1 MGSAETVLYLGD
13 MITVK
18 ANDSVSGTISI
29 APNAKNPRDL
39 DIVVDY
45 KVDGEHPTGE
55 RREYRMS
62 VLLPSLLL
70 FSFSSLTRVIL
81 GCE

>member
-1 MGSAETVLYLGD
+1 

-55 RREYRMS
+55 RREYRMC
-62 VLLPSLLL
+62 VPFLLPFVSLSHSGVRRSADVNCT
-70 FSFSSLTRVIL
+70 FVGHDSTR
-81 GCE
+81 G

>member
-1 MGSAETVLYLGD
+1 MV
-13 MITVK
+13 TVK

-45 KVDGEHPTGE
+45 KVDGQVAGVDGGRSGE
-55 RREYRMS
+55 RREYRMC
-62 VLLPSLLL
+62 VLRLPLVSP
-70 FSFSSLTRVIL
+70 SA
-81 GCE
+81 